1 MSVISSLC
9 SNIAKRPD
17 LDGNINR
24 GPHAGGIHIQ
34 GGIYTLGAA
43 HIFGIE
49 K

>member
-17 LDGNINR
+17 LDGNIN
-24 GPHAGGIHIQ
+24 GGAHAGGIHIQ
-34 GGIYTLGAA
+34 GAIYTLGAG
-43 HIFGIE
+43 HIYGIE